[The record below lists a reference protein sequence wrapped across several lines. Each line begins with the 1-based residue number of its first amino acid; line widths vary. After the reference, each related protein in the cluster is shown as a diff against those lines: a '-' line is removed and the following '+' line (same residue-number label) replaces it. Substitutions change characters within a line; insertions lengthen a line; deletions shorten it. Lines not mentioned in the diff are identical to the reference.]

1 MPRLQWHGT
10 SLFYALKD
18 GLTQTFYD
26 SNEDEAYERID
37 DCLYE
42 PMDDKPVQELQ
53 ANTPVVGESFDDM
66 AITSCPAY
74 EATTT
79 SFTAT
84 GMTIHLSC
92 SYIHILNLIFSLFTS
107 LESIAHQEL
116 DETPQNH

>member
-1 MPRLQWHGT
+1 MLRLQWHGNP
-10 SLFYALKD
+10 FYAFKV

-26 SNEDEAYERID
+26 SSEDAAYERID

-42 PMDDKPVQELQ
+42 QIDDKPVQDQ
-53 ANTPVVGESFDDM
+53 QGNTPVVGGNADDI

-74 EATTT
+74 EATT

-84 GMTIHLSC
+84 GIAIHLSC
-92 SYIHILNLIFSLFTS
+92 SYIYSTSFSFFIS

-116 DETPQNH
+116 DETPQIH